1 MKTPTS
7 QASLPSLTATFLSDT
22 QTLADNLFADLW
34 RRLGLSALLT
44 KLGFHKRS
52 GLAAP
57 QIVYL
62 LLMWVWVGRQSSVA
76 LFARQSL
83 RSFADANKDALY
95 DVLAREDLNWRAFH
109 GAVAL
114 KVDRAARVKDSPVR
128 AFVLDDSVKMRRSKR
143 LEGVSQHF
151 DHLSGR
157 TVKGQQ
163 VLTLG
168 LATQETFLPLDSDIY
183 ISNVG
188 AHPLK
193 ADFRDGRSVEAR
205 RYADARDGTKPQL
218 AADMLRRAQRQGL
231 EADVLLADA
240 WFGTKTMIGTAL
252 DLNLTAILRM
262 KKNAMK
268 DRLTTWENGAARTE
282 LLDAKGLYHHSVR
295 KHWKTLNGLPDQC
308 YCLDVELSLDTDGEV
323 QWIPVRLLFV
333 RGINENADGP
343 AGAKS
348 WALFLSTDR
357 GLSPATILET
367 DALRWSIEVY
377 FKEAKQYLGL
387 LWEQTETF
395 ASHLASIHLTA
406 VRDCLLVLGQ
416 LQGAGARV
424 CEVRAAIGVQLT
436 ELDFA
441 KRLWGFFRALIA
453 EAVDGLQETLGEAGA
468 LVMSA
473 IDERVQRFF
482 VQALQLDEFT
492 LQLEGAD
499 TDVLEV

>member
-1 MKTPTS
+1 MKTLTS
-7 QASLPSLTATFLSDT
+7 QTSLPSLTSGFLTET

-34 RRLGLSALLT
+34 RSLGLSALLT
-44 KLGFHKRS
+44 KLGYRKRS

-62 LLMWVWVGRQSSVA
+62 LLMWVWVGRESSIS

-83 RSFADANKDALY
+83 RSFTDANKDALY

-114 KVDRAARVKDSPVR
+114 KVYRAGRLKDSSLR
-128 AFVLDDSVKMRRSKR
+128 AYVLDDSVKTRRGKR
-143 LEGVSQHF
+143 LEGVSRHF

-163 VLTLG
+163 ILTLG
-168 LATQETFLPLDSDIY
+168 LATQETFLPLDSDLY
-183 ISNVG
+183 ISRKG

-205 RYADARDGTKPQL
+205 RYADARDRTKPEL

-231 EADVLLADA
+231 DAEVVLADA
-240 WFGTKTMIGTAL
+240 WFGTKTMIKTAL
-252 DLNLTAILRM
+252 DLDLTAILRM
-262 KKNAMK
+262 KKNTMK
-268 DRLTTWENGAARTE
+268 YRLTTWEDGAQHTQ
-282 LLDAKGLYHHSVR
+282 LLDAQGLYRHSVR
-295 KHWKTLNGLPDQC
+295 KHWQTLKGMPYQTS
-308 YCLDVELSLDTDGEV
+308 CLDVELSVDSDGEV
-323 QWIPVRLLFV
+323 EWLPVRLLFV
-333 RGINENADGP
+333 RGLNQDADGP
-343 AGAKS
+343 GGANR

-357 GLSPATILET
+357 ALSPAAILER

-406 VRDCLLVLGQ
+406 VRYCLLVLGQ

-424 CEVRAAIGVQLT
+424 CEVRAAIGEQLT
-436 ELDFA
+436 QLDFA

-453 EAVDGLQETLGEAGA
+453 EAVDGLQETLGEATA
-468 LVMSA
+468 VVMSA
-473 IDERVQRFF
+473 IDEQVQRFF

-492 LQLEGAD
+492 LQLEGAE
-499 TDVLEV
+499 TDSMEV

>member
-1 MKTPTS
+1 
-7 QASLPSLTATFLSDT
+7 
-22 QTLADNLFADLW
+22 
-34 RRLGLSALLT
+34 
-44 KLGFHKRS
+44 
-52 GLAAP
+52 
-57 QIVYL
+57 
-62 LLMWVWVGRQSSVA
+62 
-76 LFARQSL
+76 
-83 RSFADANKDALY
+83 
-95 DVLAREDLNWRAFH
+95 
-109 GAVAL
+109 
-114 KVDRAARVKDSPVR
+114 
-128 AFVLDDSVKMRRSKR
+128 
-143 LEGVSQHF
+143 
-151 DHLSGR
+151 
-157 TVKGQQ
+157 
-163 VLTLG
+163 
-168 LATQETFLPLDSDIY
+168 LATQEAFLPLDSDIF

-193 ADFRDGRSVEAR
+193 ADFHDGRSVEAR
-205 RYADARDGTKPQL
+205 RYAEACNGTKPEL
-218 AADMLRRAQRQGL
+218 AADMLRRALRQGI

-268 DRLTTWENGAARTE
+268 YRLTTWKDGEAHTE
-282 LLDAKGLYHHSVR
+282 LLDANGLYQASVR
-295 KHWKTLNGLPDQC
+295 KHWKTLNGLPYRCQ
-308 YCLDVELSLDTDGEV
+308 CLDVELSLESDGEV

-333 RGINENADGP
+333 RGVSQDADSP

-357 GLSPATILET
+357 GLSPAAILESY
-367 DALRWSIEVY
+367 ALRWSIEVY

-406 VRDCLLVLGQ
+406 VRYCLLAFAQ
-416 LQGAGARV
+416 IQGAGTRV
-424 CEVRAAIGVQLT
+424 CEVRTAVGAQLS

-453 EAVDGLQETLGEAGA
+453 EAVDGLQETLGQAGA

-473 IDERVQRFF
+473 IDERVLSFF

-492 LQLEGAD
+492 LRLEGAE
-499 TDVLEV
+499 TGSIEA

>member
-7 QASLPSLTATFLSDT
+7 DVSLPSLTASVLNDT

-34 RRLGLSALLT
+34 RSLGLSRLLT

-52 GLAAP
+52 GLEAP
-57 QIVYL
+57 RIVYL
-62 LLMWVWVGRQSSVA
+62 LLIWVWVGRESIA

-83 RSFADANKDALY
+83 RSFADAHKDALY

-114 KVDRAARVKDSPVR
+114 KVYRAGSLKNSPVR
-128 AFVLDDSVKMRRSKR
+128 AFVLDDSVKTRRGKR
-143 LEGVSQHF
+143 LEGVSRHF

-168 LATQETFLPLDSDIY
+168 LATQEAFLPLDSDIF

-193 ADFRDGRSVEAR
+193 ADFHDGRSVEAR
-205 RYADARDGTKPQL
+205 RYAEARDRTKPEL
-218 AADMLRRAQRQGL
+218 AADLLRRALRQGI

-240 WFGTKTMIGTAL
+240 WFGTKTMISTAL

-268 DRLTTWENGAARTE
+268 YRLTTWKNGEAHTAM
-282 LLDAKGLYHHSVR
+282 LDANGLYQTSVR
-295 KHWKTLNGLPDQC
+295 KHWKTLSGLPYRCQ
-308 YCLDVELSLDTDGEV
+308 CLDVELSLENNGEE

-333 RGINENADGP
+333 RGVSQDADSP

-357 GLSPATILET
+357 SLSPATILET
-367 DALRWSIEVY
+367 YALRWSIEVY

-406 VRDCLLVLGQ
+406 VRYCLLAFAQ
-416 LQGAGARV
+416 IQGAGTRV
-424 CEVRAAIGVQLT
+424 CDVRTDVGAQLS

-441 KRLWGFFRALIA
+441 KRLWGLFRALIA
-453 EAVDGLQETLGEAGA
+453 EAVDELQETLGPAGA
-468 LVMSA
+468 LVMNA
-473 IDERVQRFF
+473 IDEQVQRFF

-492 LQLEGAD
+492 LRLEGAE
-499 TDVLEV
+499 TGSIEA